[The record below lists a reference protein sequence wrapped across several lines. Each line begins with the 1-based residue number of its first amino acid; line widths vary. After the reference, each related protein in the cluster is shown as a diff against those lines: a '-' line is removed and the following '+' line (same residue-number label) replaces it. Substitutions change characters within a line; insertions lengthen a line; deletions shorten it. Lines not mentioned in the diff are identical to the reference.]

1 MTVVE
6 NLSACIKIVF
16 TNGTTIY
23 LYQTGH
29 TSHMQWVMECLQ
41 TQLKDSRGTDQ
52 CVFPLALSLNQWNGC
67 PNLVNI
73 GAEPTHADLRL
84 TFDFQNASVSG
95 TYRQE
100 EFEMEMIEWMGTPFA
115 ELPFVTPWG
124 LVDDLDDMDFDAAC
138 AALAKEIIDN

>member
-1 MTVVE
+1 
-6 NLSACIKIVF
+6 
-16 TNGTTIY
+16 
-23 LYQTGH
+23 
-29 TSHMQWVMECLQ
+29 
-41 TQLKDSRGTDQ
+41 
-52 CVFPLALSLNQWNGC
+52 
-67 PNLVNI
+67 
-73 GAEPTHADLRL
+73 LRL